1 MWDDKSKGDFGI
13 IGPIDASGSR
23 SLVPL
28 IEDFIPMSGWN
39 FRWRIAAAHNNSSGR
54 VKSKIDAIL
63 RVERMVQR
71 D

>member
-39 FRWRIAAAHNNSSGR
+39 FRWRIAAAHNNSLQVSRGKR
-54 VKSKIDAIL
+54 LSQLA
-63 RVERMVQR
+63 
-71 D
+71 

>member
-39 FRWRIAAAHNNSSGR
+39 FRWRIAAAHNNSSDC
-54 VKSKIDAIL
+54 VKTRIFEKPL
-63 RVERMVQR
+63 
-71 D
+71 